1 MKTFAIIYLICILP
15 LYPQIGIGTVD
26 PTASLDINGDLRIRT
41 VTTETDPNI
50 ATNSL
55 LISSNDG
62 TVRKIGFSD
71 VYDNHI
77 KTAIHGS
84 FEGSSNITITLGS
97 NVKTIPFNT
106 VEFDTN
112 DEFDTS
118 NYVFTAKQDGIYHVS
133 VQINS
138 SAALGISTNYGVQIL
153 KGNTVIA
160 QQNYANIGINLGLI
174 PINVT
179 PPVRSVQTLVELKA
193 NETIKFRLY
202 TNLASVSLLGS
213 KSDSFFSIY
222 QVK

>member
-1 MKTFAIIYLICILP
+1 MKTFILIYFLCVLP
-15 LYPQIGIGTVD
+15 IYPQIGIGTTE

-41 VTTETDPNI
+41 ILEETVADLVN
-50 ATNSL
+50 NSIL
-55 LISSNDG
+55 VSSDDG
-62 TVRKIGFSD
+62 VVNKIEFNKL
-71 VYDNHI
+71 YDSKI

-84 FEGSSNITITLGS
+84 FAGSGNITLILGS
-97 NVKTIPFNT
+97 NFKTIPFDT

-112 DEFDTS
+112 NEFDTS
-118 NYVFTAKQDGIYHVS
+118 SSIFTAKQDGIYHVS
-133 VQINS
+133 AQINS
-138 SAALGISTNYGVQIL
+138 SAALNISTNYGIQIL

-160 QQNYANIGINLGLI
+160 QQNYANIGINLGLTS
-174 PINVT
+174 INVT

-193 NETIKFRLY
+193 NESIKFRLY

>member
-1 MKTFAIIYLICILP
+1 MKTFILIYFLCVLP
-15 LYPQIGIGTVD
+15 IYPQIGIGTTE

-41 VTTETDPNI
+41 ILEETVADLVN
-50 ATNSL
+50 NSIL
-55 LISSNDG
+55 VSSDEGVVN
-62 TVRKIGFSD
+62 KIEFNKL
-71 VYDNHI
+71 YDSKI

-84 FEGSSNITITLGS
+84 FAGPGNITLILGS
-97 NVKTIPFNT
+97 NFKTIPFDT

-112 DEFDTS
+112 NEFDTS
-118 NYVFTAKQDGIYHVS
+118 SSIFTAKQDGIYHVS
-133 VQINS
+133 AQINS
-138 SAALGISTNYGVQIL
+138 SAALNISTNYGIQIL
-153 KGNTVIA
+153 KGNTIIA
-160 QQNYANIGINLGLI
+160 QQNYANIGINLGI
-174 PINVT
+174 TSINVT